1 MTHDGIVA
9 RRVINGA
16 INDAI
21 IAKMAVA
28 AIVITDAFPVIA
40 THPTDSPYVVLG
52 HPPKNAPTME
62 PTPSPRSVLERPGS
76 SRRFC
81 SIIDERFL

>member
-1 MTHDGIVA
+1 
-9 RRVINGA
+9 
-16 INDAI
+16 
-21 IAKMAVA
+21 MAVA

-52 HPPKNAPTME
+52 HPPKR
-62 PTPSPRSVLERPGS
+62 RSHHGAYSVSEEGSVKDRVLQEDS
-76 SRRFC
+76 C